1 MDSGID
7 TNSLFPK
14 NNDRKKKEREI
25 SIFSL
30 YVANLCKLEFLAKKT
45 CKEEKKEKIMT
56 EKRKKEKEREI
67 SIFSLYV
74 ANLCKLEFLA
84 KKTCKG
90 KNSMVETNYFQIKG
104 IKFYFPKK

>member
-1 MDSGID
+1 MQGRKKG
-7 TNSLFPK
+7 K

-56 EKRKKEKEREI
+56 EKRKKGKFL
-67 SIFSLYV
+67 FSLYTSQICV
-74 ANLCKLEFLA
+74 
-84 KKTCKG
+84 
-90 KNSMVETNYFQIKG
+90 NSNF
-104 IKFYFPKK
+104 